1 MIEIFKDTCT
11 STIESVPIDLPDIV
25 NILPGS
31 ANSNGVLIEKL
42 KRKLSYRLHF
52 YLKAI
57 QPNTI
62 FNSVLY
68 LNQNNICIYGR
79 AIVSGNIVKLSLL
92 SLLLSLLENNF

>member
-52 YLKAI
+52 YLKAV

-68 LNQNNICIYGR
+68 LNQNNICIM
-79 AIVSGNIVKLSLL
+79 AELLCQVILSIYHCYHYYYHC
-92 SLLLSLLENNF
+92 